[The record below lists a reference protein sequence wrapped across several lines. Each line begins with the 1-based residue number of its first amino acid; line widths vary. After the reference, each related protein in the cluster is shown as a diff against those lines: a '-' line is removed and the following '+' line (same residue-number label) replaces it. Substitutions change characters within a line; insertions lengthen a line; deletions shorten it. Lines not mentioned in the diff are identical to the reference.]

1 VAQGDKEVLNL
12 YELIG
17 APLLAVV
24 QAESQAAQVS
34 AQFIKQIGFTQEESP
49 SQPGA
54 VTDRDLEQ
62 GGHFGDLKM
71 VHFRHQARDPQ
82 GRLETRQLDVPALS
96 LFPIPLLQV
105 KHAEFDFA
113 IRILDHE
120 SRGPEHR
127 PDTPVQKTDR
137 LEFLSKNRVELK
149 GAISQQQPQIA
160 GQRTTAMAL
169 HVKIRMEQADMPAG
183 LMKMLSVLDQSI
195 TSTPLA
201 TPPVTGPTADAGTQV
216 KTPPQ

>member
-1 VAQGDKEVLNL
+1 MAQSDKEALNL

-34 AQFIKQIGFTQEESP
+34 AQFIKHIGFTQQRTSAES
-49 SQPGA
+49 SGA
-54 VTDRDLEQ
+54 GDRDLEQ

-71 VHFRHQARDPQ
+71 VQFRHQVRDAQ
-82 GRLETRQLDVPALS
+82 GRLETRQLDVPALT

-149 GAISQQQPQIA
+149 GAISQQQTP

-169 HVKIRMEQADMPAG
+169 NVKIRMEQADMPAG
-183 LMKMLSVLDQSI
+183 LMKMLSVLDQSVA
-195 TSTPLA
+195 STPVVA
-201 TPPVTGPTADAGTQV
+201 PAAAETPAKPSP
-216 KTPPQ
+216 